1 MIQQSLEFTGLIE
14 IHLFLA
20 GSCCIPVQ
28 RRENSYDSTAH
39 DDSSGNYCGLSV
51 LRKGIRRG
59 QGKGNTDNEDF
70 VSCSIL

>member
-39 DDSSGNYCGLSV
+39 DDSSGNYCGISV
-51 LRKGIRRG
+51 LPKGVR
-59 QGKGNTDNEDF
+59 
-70 VSCSIL
+70 